1 MIALDG
7 QMPRFMPKKTVAK
20 LRENLAALP
29 LVAPFVII
37 YAALFIYPSLQMLGM
52 SFSSASLTLPGEWV
66 GLANYAKL
74 AGDRLF
80 GQAIVNT
87 LYFVLLT
94 VVPGTLIGL
103 AIAVAVGRLNG
114 WWRALALA
122 AFFLPY
128 VLPVSTISSIAW
140 GLTSPNGGPL
150 GEIYTRGGNAV
161 PIWYNVP
168 AFLPAVSILTIWWT
182 TGFNVL
188 VFLAGLKMVPQE
200 LYDAAR
206 IDGASRLR
214 SFASITWPLIWPVT
228 AVVVTIQAIA
238 QFKVFDQVYLM
249 VANGQS
255 RNMVLV
261 QYIYTVAFQRNQAG
275 YASTIAVG
283 LFVLVLV
290 VSILQYQLL
299 RLRGAR

>member
-1 MIALDG
+1 MDL
-7 QMPRFMPKKTVAK
+7 PKRTATRKW
-20 LRENLAALP
+20 ENLAALP
-29 LVAPFVII
+29 LVAPFVVV
-37 YAALFIYPSLQMLGM
+37 YAALFIYPSAQMLGM

-66 GLANYAKL
+66 GWANYARL

-80 GQAIVNT
+80 GRAIVNT

-94 VVPGTLIGL
+94 VIPGTLLGL
-103 AIAVAVGRLNG
+103 AIAMAVGRLNG

-128 VLPVSTISSIAW
+128 VLPVSTITSIALE
-140 GLTSPNGGPL
+140 LTSPRGGPL
-150 GEIYTRGGNAV
+150 GQIYTRGGNPV
-161 PIWYNVP
+161 SIWYNAG
-168 AFLPAVSILTIWWT
+168 AFLPAVSVLTIWWT

-188 VFLAGLKMVPQE
+188 VFLAGLKMLPHE

-206 IDGASRLR
+206 IDGASRWR
-214 SFASITWPLIWPVT
+214 SFISITWPLIWPVT
-228 AVVVTIQAIA
+228 AIVVTIQVIA

-249 VANGQS
+249 VANEQA

-283 LFVLVLV
+283 LFVLVLT

-299 RLRGAR
+299 RLRAAR

>member
-1 MIALDG
+1 MS
-7 QMPRFMPKKTVAK
+7 RFIPNKPVTK

-37 YAALFIYPSLQMLGM
+37 YAALFIFPSLQMLGM

-74 AGDRLF
+74 AGDRQF
-80 GQAIVNT
+80 GLAIVNT

-128 VLPVSTISSIAW
+128 VLPVSTITSIAW
-140 GLTSPNGGPL
+140 GLTSPSGPL
-150 GEIYTRGGNAV
+150 GQIYARGGNAV

-168 AFLPAVSILTIWWT
+168 VFLPAVSVLTIWWT

-206 IDGASRLR
+206 IDGAGRLR
-214 SFASITWPLIWPVT
+214 SFVSITWPLIWPVT

-249 VANGQS
+249 IANGQA

-283 LFVLVLV
+283 LFVLVLA
-290 VSILQYQLL
+290 VSILQYQFM

>member
-1 MIALDG
+1 M
-7 QMPRFMPKKTVAK
+7 
-20 LRENLAALP
+20 P
-29 LVAPFVII
+29 LVAPFVIV

-52 SFSSASLTLPGEWV
+52 SFSSASLTLPGDWV
-66 GLANYAKL
+66 GWANYARL

-80 GQAIVNT
+80 GVAIFNT

-94 VVPGTLIGL
+94 VIPGTLLGL
-103 AIAVAVGRLNG
+103 VIAIAVGRLNG
-114 WWRALALA
+114 WWRAVALA

-128 VLPVSTISSIAW
+128 VLPVSTITSIAW
-140 GLTSPNGGPL
+140 ELTSPRGGPL
-150 GEIYTRGGNAV
+150 GEIYTRGGNPVA
-161 PIWYNVP
+161 IWYNSA
-168 AFLPAVSILTIWWT
+168 AFLPAVAILTVWWT

-188 VFLAGLKMVPQE
+188 VFLAGLKMLPQE
-200 LYDAAR
+200 LYDAAK
-206 IDGASRLR
+206 IDGAGRWR
-214 SFASITWPLIWPVT
+214 SFVSITWPLIWPVT
-228 AVVVTIQAIA
+228 AIVVTIQVIA

-249 VANGQS
+249 VANEQA

-261 QYIYTVAFQRNQAG
+261 QYVYTVAFQRNQAG

-283 LFVLVLV
+283 LFVLVLA

>member
-7 QMPRFMPKKTVAK
+7 QMSRFMPKKPAAK
-20 LRENLAALP
+20 LRDNLAALP
-29 LVAPFVII
+29 LVVPFVVI

-66 GLANYAKL
+66 GLANYGKL
-74 AGDRLF
+74 VGDRAF
-80 GQAIVNT
+80 GLATVNT
-87 LYFVLLT
+87 LYFMMLT

-103 AIAVAVGRLNG
+103 AIAVAVARLNG
-114 WWRALALA
+114 WWRAAALA

-128 VLPVSTISSIAW
+128 VLPVSTIASIAW
-140 GLTSPNGGPL
+140 ELTSPGGGPL
-150 GEIYTRGGNAV
+150 GQIYTRGGKATA
-161 PIWYNVP
+161 IWYNVP
-168 AFLPAVSILTIWWT
+168 AFLPAVSVLTIWWT

-214 SFASITWPLIWPVT
+214 SFVSITWPLIWPVT

-249 VANGQS
+249 IANGQA

-283 LFVLVLV
+283 LFVLVLA
-290 VSILQYQLL
+290 VSILQYQLM